1 VIKADVP
8 RRLSVKVWSAWF
20 VRLII
25 CWLLILAGTTAT
37 LAATIALE
45 AKAEQMDLSDG
56 MTLLDDPTGK
66 LHYTEV
72 LAMAGDFRKV
82 ERNELIHSF
91 NAGVFWLRFSLVHA
105 GAQQVTR
112 WLVVGTPKINT
123 VTLYLQSGA
132 DWQTM
137 TSGRN
142 VPMAQKPVVATD
154 ATFPITLVPGQNR
167 EVLIRVVARSA
178 TDMATTLWEPQAYR
192 FISGER
198 KLLLIGM
205 LSGVLVSSVLALI
218 VFIRLRELPYL
229 WMSVFLFAVVGL
241 ESARENLI
249 GFYLW
254 PDNSAVP
261 LQLIP
266 VFGGLAVVALSK
278 VISHAL
284 DLPRQMATADKL
296 FMAIRWLAIGAVVFS
311 GFNYGAGVRLLA
323 ITAVILHLAGLI
335 LPVVLWR
342 RGSRSA
348 GGFAIAFALGL
359 LLETSRQLANL
370 GILPWASAMNF
381 SLAGYLLAAP
391 FILFGMIEQTRKLS
405 EQLAVAEQLQLAKSA
420 FLARVSHELRS
431 PLNTILGFARMLRR
445 GSARLSLRE
454 GSTGI
459 EKGALRLLGLIDEL
473 LDESRAAAGK
483 LTVSP
488 APTFFNPW
496 LDEVCETATLFS
508 EAQGNHF
515 ICERAG
521 ELPTAVIIDSARLR
535 QVLENLLNNA
545 NRHTAQGEIRLHC
558 SGWSENVM
566 AVLNFAVSDTGEG
579 ISPGRLK
586 TIFEP
591 FVRGEEADIGDRR
604 RRSGFGLGLSISRE
618 LVRQMG
624 GDIAVSS
631 TLHQGSRFSFTLRCR
646 RAEPDAVI
654 VQPEVP
660 PARDEHAE
668 TIRLNPATANAANV
682 HPRVLIVDDD
692 PQQLQV
698 LADLLDQSGFVVQES
713 GGAFAAAE
721 LLKQGHWDA
730 IITDQMMAD
739 GDGWQLLQLVR
750 ARDQAIPVMLLSAA
764 KPLRPD
770 GFPAGIE
777 FDAVLQK
784 PSLSGDLL
792 ATLWAL
798 ILKVGG
804 GGTAISQQQ
813 WQDLATLAGD
823 GEVSGIEE
831 WIAGLGN
838 DTPEKSRI
846 TTWAS
851 DALYRLDFGLLE
863 QVARK
868 RLDAAADATGSL

>member
-1 VIKADVP
+1 MC
-8 RRLSVKVWSAWF
+8 
-20 VRLII
+20 I
-25 CWLLILAGTTAT
+25 CWMLALASSSNS

-45 AKAEQMDLSDG
+45 AKAEQVDLSNS
-56 MTLLDDPTGK
+56 MTLLHDPTGK

-72 LAMAGDFRKV
+72 LAMGGEFRKV
-82 ERNELIHSF
+82 QRHELIRSF
-91 NAGVFWLRFSLVHA
+91 NAGVFWLRFSLAHS
-105 GAQQVTR
+105 GPQPVTR
-112 WLVVGTPKINT
+112 WLVVGNPKINT
-123 VTLYLQSGA
+123 VTLYLQSGT
-132 DWQTM
+132 DWQAM
-137 TSGRN
+137 SSGRS
-142 VPMAQKPVVATD
+142 VPMVQKPVVSTD
-154 ATFPITLVPGQNR
+154 AAFPITLSPGQNR
-167 EVLIRVVARSA
+167 EFLIRVVARSA

-205 LSGVLVSSVLALI
+205 LSGVLVSSLLALI
-218 VFIRLRELPYL
+218 VFIRLREMPYL
-229 WMSVFLFAVVGL
+229 WMSLFLLAVVGV

-254 PDNSAVP
+254 PDNSVVP
-261 LQLIP
+261 LQVLS
-266 VFGGLAVVALSK
+266 VFGGLAIFSLSK
-278 VISHAL
+278 VIAHAL
-284 DLPRQMATADKL
+284 DLPRQIAPADKL
-296 FMAIRWLAIGAVVFS
+296 LLVVRWLAIGAVIFS
-311 GFNYGAGVRLLA
+311 GFDYGAGVRLLS
-323 ITAVILHLAGLI
+323 ITALVVHLAGLI

-342 RGSRSA
+342 RGIRSA
-348 GGFAIAFALGL
+348 GWFAIAFTLGL
-359 LLETSRQLANL
+359 MLETSRQFANL

-381 SLAGYLLAAP
+381 SLVGYLLAAP
-391 FILFGMIEQTRKLS
+391 FILVGMIEQTRQLS
-405 EQLAVAEQLQLAKSA
+405 EQLAVAQQLQQAKSA

-445 GSARLSLRE
+445 GSARLSLRD

-488 APTFFNPW
+488 APTFFKPW
-496 LDEVCETATLFS
+496 LDDVCETATLFS
-508 EAQGNHF
+508 EAQGNRF
-515 ICERAG
+515 ICERSG
-521 ELPTAVIIDSARLR
+521 ELPTAVLIDSVRLR

-545 NRHTAQGEIRLHC
+545 NRHTDKGKIRLHC

-566 AVLNFAVSDTGEG
+566 AVINFAVSDTGEG
-579 ISPGRLK
+579 IAPERLN

-591 FVRGEEADIGDRR
+591 FVRGEEAEIGDRR

-618 LVRQMG
+618 LIRQMG
-624 GDIAVSS
+624 GDIVVSS

-646 RAEPDAVI
+646 RVDPAMVAAPHEAEPEHDEPA
-654 VQPEVP
+654 QAP
-660 PARDEHAE
+660 PPVLAS
-668 TIRLNPATANAANV
+668 ATMANA

-698 LADLLDQSGFVVQES
+698 LGDLLDQSGFVVQECA
-713 GGAFAAAE
+713 GGEAAAE
-721 LLKQGHWDA
+721 VLTQGDHWDA

-739 GDGWQLLQLVR
+739 GNGWYLLQAVR
-750 ARDQAIPVMLLSAA
+750 EREQRIPVMLLSAA
-764 KPLRPD
+764 KPLRPASLPN
-770 GFPAGIE
+770 GVE

-798 ILKVGG
+798 ILKVGA
-804 GGTAISQQQ
+804 GGTAISPDQ
-813 WQDLATLAGD
+813 WQALATLADD

-831 WIAGLGN
+831 WIAGLGS
-838 DTPEKSRI
+838 DTLEKMRV
-846 TTWAS
+846 TAWAS
-851 DALYRLDFGLLE
+851 EALYQLNLGLLE

-868 RLDAAADATGSL
+868 LFEATTANAGTL